1 MQKLWYVM
9 ARFWV
14 RLAVKLFYRR
24 IEIHGRETYPAD
36 GPVLLAP
43 NHQNAFMDA
52 LIPAVFA
59 PRPIHY
65 LVRADVFKSKFARSL
80 FRSFNMMP
88 VYRQRDGLANLSK
101 NDEVFAECFRILR
114 NDGTL
119 LIFPEASH
127 LGERR
132 LRPLSKGFARI
143 LFGALEDHDHLHIQ
157 VVPMGLNYSNYQDSQ
172 SRLLVNLGK
181 PIAVSDYYETFKE
194 NPAKAMSNL
203 RDDLQVLLAD
213 QIVNIETP
221 HGLRAVDIELER
233 ILPYYLHR
241 TGGYEQPRGE
251 MEFYKMR
258 EKAIANLPAD
268 HPFFR
273 RIEIYNSEME
283 KRRLQAPFF
292 FIAQKD
298 GGHWVIQTLLLLLLL
313 PVFFL
318 SWVLHAPSYFIIK
331 TLLKRFVS
339 DKQFYSSIKLVG
351 TIILFPIF
359 GIIFAGLSAALSD
372 RPLFAALVMLAFYPT
387 SVFVIRELRLPY
399 RYLLTKFRMLWLC
412 WRKMDLCKYLM
423 QIEEDLLRDY
433 KRHPRV

>member
-1 MQKLWYVM
+1 MQELWYLTI
-9 ARFWV
+9 RFWV
-14 RLAVKLFYRR
+14 RLAIKLFYRR

-65 LVRADVFKSKFARSL
+65 LVRADVFKSSFARFV

-88 VYRQRDGLANLSK
+88 VYRQRDGLANLAK
-101 NDEVFAECFRILR
+101 NDDVFEECFKILR
-114 NDGTL
+114 NNGTL

-157 VVPMGLNYSNYQDSQ
+157 VVPLGLNYSNYQDSQ
-172 SRLLVNLGK
+172 SRLLVNWGK
-181 PIAVSDYYETFKE
+181 PIAVSDYYETYKE
-194 NPAKAMSNL
+194 NPAKAMSKL
-203 RDDLQVLLAD
+203 RDDLQVLLSD
-213 QIVNIETP
+213 EIVNIETP

-233 ILPYYLHR
+233 ILPFYLHR
-241 TGGYEQPRGE
+241 SGGYTQPRGE
-251 MEFYKMR
+251 MEFYKKR
-258 EKAIANLPAD
+258 EKAIADLPAD
-268 HPFFR
+268 HSFFR
-273 RIEIYNSEME
+273 RIEIYNAEME
-283 KRRLQAPFF
+283 KRRLRAPFF
-292 FIAQKD
+292 FIGQKD
-298 GGHWVIQTLLLLLLL
+298 AGHWVIQNIFLLVLL
-313 PVFFL
+313 PVFFA

-339 DKQFYSSIKLVG
+339 DKQFHSSIKLVG
-351 TIILFPIF
+351 TIVLFPIF
-359 GIIFAGLSAALSD
+359 GLIFAGIMASFSPKPWFTAIFILL
-372 RPLFAALVMLAFYPT
+372 FYPF

-399 RYLLTKFRMLWLC
+399 RYVLTKWRMLWLG
-412 WRKMDLCKYLM
+412 WRKKDLCKYLI

-433 KRHPRV
+433 KRN